1 MNIPRKDYL
10 QKYSQEKLNSFI
22 VSIDQ
27 TELFDFIYRL
37 IPRKNL
43 LTYKNPYW
51 QSWISPDR
59 TKLLVEN
66 FQE

>member
-22 VSIDQ
+22 ESIDQ
-27 TELFDFIYRL
+27 TELIYFIYRL
-37 IPRKNL
+37 EYSQEELNNL
-43 LTYKNPYW
+43 IW

-59 TKLLVEN
+59 TKLT
-66 FQE
+66 